1 MDTVRRYIDKG
12 YITRRAVEECIANDI
27 LREFLVRNKTGVMRM
42 LFGKEDWERHKQR
55 EMKALAEETVR
66 RVTRETEKRVRKALE
81 QQMAE
86 EIERRVQLELERRT
100 TINIIRDSLEKLGEV
115 PEDLRRILGE
125 QKNSVI
131 LRNKS
136 E

>member
-1 MDTVRRYIDKG
+1 MKHNLPISVSDKPQPNG
-12 YITRRAVEECIANDI
+12 MVSYKSIT
-27 LREFLVRNKTGVMRM
+27 LRERFMRM

-100 TINIIRDSLEKLGEV
+100 TINIIQIFPD
-115 PEDLRRILGE
+115 
-125 QKNSVI
+125 
-131 LRNKS
+131 KS
-136 E
+136 IP